1 MGSFGGFLDR
11 SPAARCRMVAAVLVL
26 CAVSARPADAVSYT
40 WNGVSGAVWDLSAA
54 NWADATGT
62 PWDGATGPT
71 NAATFNLTGSNS
83 ATVSG
88 LVTTNNVTFAPTS
101 TGTLTLTG
109 GTIALGG
116 GTSARIMNLLS
127 GGTVGTTTASTLT
140 IASTITSTTNF
151 FIGGYG
157 TTILSGSNSLFGTV
171 TIGSGSSSVTNP
183 TVVIA
188 NNNVLDGAAGVI
200 LLGSGVNT
208 DRGQTLQ
215 LDNGITIAGKSLT
228 MTAGASRVS
237 LRVLV
242 GSTAAWNGSISG
254 NGQIYAEGVL
264 TIGTGTNTT
273 ITPGTLRGTGTGII
287 NSTFANTA
295 SLSKTDAGTWIIN
308 SASNTFTTVGISSGI
323 VQVASIADR
332 GVASP
337 IGSGT
342 AIGVGNTSASG
353 LTSFGNFG
361 LLRVVSATGGSS
373 NRPFV
378 VTGGTFTNGGV
389 GGGID
394 SGVAGQTLTMSGS
407 VTTTGS
413 AAMFVLTGSGNGV
426 YSGNITA
433 SGTTVLGFYK
443 AGSGTWTLS
452 GSNTING
459 QVYMNGGVLSLGST
473 NALGTSGTIRF
484 GGGAAANATLQFT
497 AANIVDVSSRIL
509 SSTSAIGIDTNGQ
522 SMTFASSLAATNTG
536 GLTKTGAGTLTLSAS
551 NAYLGT
557 TTVNGGTLA
566 LGNISALTTTT
577 PTVVVNAGT
586 LDLGGNSITLTSLS
600 GTSAAGA
607 ITSSVAGALMV
618 TASSAGNTT
627 YAGGLN
633 NGAATIALAKIGV
646 GTLTLSGS
654 STYTGG
660 TQLNAGVVSV
670 SNAGALG
677 SSGSITF
684 GGGTLQY
691 AAGNAVDYSSRIL
704 GSSAA
709 VQIDTNG
716 QNVTFASAIDA
727 SNVSGFTKSGAGI
740 LTVSGS
746 SLPGTVVLNG
756 GTTVVDPGAGSSFSA
771 ATLKIGNLSSGTS
784 VATIASGAVTLTPA
798 AFGGVIIADGAN
810 TAALDISGGTTSIN
824 LVNSSAR
831 VMIGNKGTGSMHVSG
846 GNVTISGQNQVYV
859 GGDASYTQAN
869 ANGSLTVSGGTLA
882 ITGSGQ
888 FVLAGSGT
896 SGHTGIAGTLN
907 LNGGEL
913 HTIRPI
919 TTSTSTLTSTV
930 NFNGGALK
938 PLASNAAFMTG
949 LSAANVLSGGAR
961 FDTNG
966 FDITVGQALLAGTGT
981 NAGGGLTKSGGGTL
995 TLTGVSTYTGA
1006 TTIAGGTLA
1015 LSGGVNRLATATTL
1029 AFTGGTIAANGVSQ
1043 TVTGLT
1049 VADSTS
1055 AAIVGTGT
1063 TSATLSVVGPIT
1075 LGGGSGSSTLLIQPQ
1090 FSSASTASDLTMSVP
1105 AGITVNAGGDLR
1117 LGVFGFGTSSKG
1129 TAKLTGSTGVTV
1141 SGGSFTLDR
1150 MLLPSGTTSSSA
1162 SGITSEVGSFTMP
1175 AGRLFID
1182 NTFAVDRRITFGG
1195 LVNVT
1200 GGTMS
1205 VAQNTPQDMALGFQA
1220 SGTNVLNPASFD
1232 RNLGVVF
1239 YAGASTLSTGVPL
1252 GRVFMRATGTSTI
1265 TSAATGGNI
1274 GTLNINDGSATPGV
1288 GSTIQLGSNLT
1299 LVAGGAARDGL
1310 PQITAYSL
1318 VPEVGGRADLGI
1330 DAGGYTLD
1338 LSGNSSVWQP
1348 NSTTVGGTA
1357 VQAYWQLSSTS
1368 GTGRFIANGFNFV
1381 FASGSLNAYTAV
1393 GPNVVL
1399 ESRSGNS
1406 VANNLGSTGATG
1418 LMTIDPTSTFVYS
1431 GTAAVATPSTLTSAR
1446 SIGNLEVAGSGA
1458 LRLLAITGSIGNV
1471 AVSNGRLILGGTS
1484 IPVLPSVAVTGGVFD
1499 LNGYGTTITDLAGSA
1514 GGTITNGSN
1523 TTVALALGGENST
1536 RYDGVLANSA
1546 GMLNLVKQGGGTLT
1560 LGGANIFTGTT
1571 SIAGGML
1578 VLDNA
1583 LALQNST
1590 FDTTGSGSLSFG
1602 SLSAA
1607 SFGGLTGSGNLDLTA
1622 LPSGFTVGGG
1632 NQSSTY
1638 GGILSGAG
1646 GLTKTGTGTFIVTA
1660 SQAFSGAT
1668 TISQGTLQVGNGST
1682 TGWLPAGAITNSG
1695 VLAFNRSDN
1704 VTASG
1709 GISGSGSVR
1718 QAGGG
1723 QLTLSG
1729 SNSYA
1734 GGTLITGTGSL
1745 AAGNAAALGTG
1756 TITLQ
1761 TAQTISPSPILNLT
1775 AGMTLS
1781 NPLVM
1786 AQSGG
1791 SRNNI
1796 RTAGVSTIAGPITV
1810 TGTGS
1815 GVNVFENGGTLLM
1828 VAGNI
1833 TAASSFTGSLSFRLG
1848 QITISGTIDA
1858 PAGIFDLNAGGTTT
1872 IVSTGNV
1879 WSRMDFNAASN
1890 LARLGADN
1898 ALAPNAVVQFSGN
1911 STGGGL
1917 NLNGFNQSLAG
1928 FSNSSGTLAG
1938 PGNRI
1943 FNDAATDS
1951 TLTLAALAVDR
1962 SSIVALADGTGGGR
1976 LRLVMN
1982 SAGRTQTLG
1991 SATSSYTG
1999 GTTIMAG
2006 TIALGHANGLG
2017 GGGPLAVH
2025 AGSLDLRGFS
2035 PTVGTLTGS
2044 AGGVITSGTAGA
2056 ATFTVS
2062 SDSASTFAGLIQN
2075 GLGTVGLTK
2084 EGSGS
2089 LTLTAAHTYT
2099 GPTNVNAGL
2108 LAVNGSLASVV
2119 TVGPSGEIAGS
2130 GSVGGLSGGGLVG
2143 PGNSP
2148 GILTAPSV
2156 DPSGGLD
2163 FAFEFTQ
2170 AAPNYASPTASDND
2184 LLWLTEST
2192 PFTGSLT
2199 VANTVSI
2206 YLTQSAASLSELTG
2220 GFFTVAAG
2228 DFFPSIASATFQYFV
2243 QDASGTFS
2251 YNGQAYKTLA
2261 QYDPSKSVSIL
2272 TVAANSGQVMQLVV
2286 VPEPEAF
2293 VLAGVGIA
2301 AAAWACRRRAT
2312 G

>member
-1 MGSFGGFLDR
+1 MHLFGGFVER
-11 SPAARCRMVAAVLVL
+11 SPATLQRMVAAALIL
-26 CAVSARPADAVSYT
+26 CAASPRSADAVTYT
-40 WNGVSGAVWDLSAA
+40 WNGASGAMWDLSAA
-54 NWADATGT
+54 NWVDATGT
-62 PWDGATGPT
+62 PWDGTSGPT
-71 NAATFNLTGSNS
+71 NAATFSLTGSNS
-83 ATVSG
+83 AAVSG
-88 LVTTNNVTFAPTS
+88 LVTTNNVTFAPTT
-101 TGTLTLTG
+101 TGTFTLAG

-116 GTSARIMNLLS
+116 GTSARIMNVLS

-157 TTILSGSNSLFGTV
+157 TTILSGSNSLSGTV
-171 TIGSGSSSVTNP
+171 TIGSGSSQVLNP
-183 TVVIA
+183 TVRI
-188 NNNVLDGAAGVI
+188 NNSNALDGAAAVF
-200 LLGSGVNT
+200 LVGSGTNSGY
-208 DRGQTLQ
+208 GQTLT
-215 LDNGITIAGKSLT
+215 LGNGVTITGKSLGGSANNT
-228 MTAGASRVS
+228 RASLQVAAGSSGTWDGA
-237 LRVLV
+237 LA
-242 GSTAAWNGSISG
+242 STALTL
-254 NGQIYAEGVL
+254 YADGGL
-264 TIGTGTNTT
+264 TIGSGTGTTAAV
-273 ITPGTLRGTGTGII
+273 GTLRGSGTGVM
-287 NSTFANTA
+287 NSALTSSFT
-295 SLSKTDAGTWIIN
+295 KTDPGTWIIT
-308 SASNTFTTVGISSGI
+308 SASNSFTAGISISTG
-323 VQVASIADR
+323 VLQVASITNA
-332 GVASP
+332 GSASP
-337 IGSGT
+337 IGTNATISLGQNQASSGGWGT
-342 AIGVGNTSASG
+342 LRYTGSA
-353 LTSFGNFG
+353 
-361 LLRVVSATGGSS
+361 GGST
-373 NRPFV
+373 NR
-378 VTGGTFTNGGV
+378 TIAIQTSSGSNGGAI
-389 GGGID
+389 ID
-394 SGVAGQTLTMSGS
+394 TAVVGQTLTLAGN
-407 VTTTGS
+407 VTTSSTSTG
-413 AAMFVLTGSGNGV
+413 FLRLTGSGNGIL
-426 YSGNITA
+426 SGNITP
-433 SGTTVLGFYK
+433 SSTNSLNFEK
-443 AGSGTWTLS
+443 AGTGTWTLS
-452 GSNTING
+452 GSNGYQGRTTISAGMLALGSANALPASG
-459 QVYMNGGVLSLGST
+459 TIQFGGGTLQFSPTNTADISARVLGST
-473 NALGTSGTIRF
+473 AG
-484 GGGAAANATLQFT
+484 
-497 AANIVDVSSRIL
+497 
-509 SSTSAIGIDTNGQ
+509 AIGIDTNGQ
-522 SMTFASSLAATNTG
+522 SVTFASSLAASNTG
-536 GLTKTGAGTLTLSAS
+536 GLTKTGAGTLALSAS

-557 TTVNGGTLA
+557 TTVNGGTLLLGHPFA
-566 LGNISALTTTT
+566 LASAA

-586 LDLGGNSITLTSLS
+586 LDLGGSSITLTSLS

-607 ITSSVAGALMV
+607 ITSSVAGALTV
-618 TASSAGNTT
+618 TATSAGNTT
-627 YAGGLN
+627 YGGGIN
-633 NGAATIALAKIGV
+633 DGSATITLAKIGA

-654 STYTGG
+654 SNATGG
-660 TQLNAGVVSV
+660 TLLNGGVISV
-670 SNAGALG
+670 SNANALG
-677 SSGSITF
+677 SSGPITF
-684 GGGTLQY
+684 GGGTLRY
-691 AAGNAVDYSSRIL
+691 AAGNSVDYSSRIL
-704 GSSAA
+704 GSASA

-716 QNVTFASAIDA
+716 QSVTFASAIDA
-727 SNVSGFTKSGAGI
+727 SNVGGFTKSGAGM

-756 GTTVVDPGAGSSFSA
+756 GTTVVDPGASGSFSA

-784 VATIASGAVTLTPA
+784 VATIASGAVALTPA

-810 TAALDISGGTTSIN
+810 TAALDITGGTTSIN
-824 LVNSSAR
+824 LVNNSAR

-846 GNVTISGQNQVYV
+846 GNVTITGANQVYV

-907 LNGGEL
+907 LTGGEL

-930 NFNGGALK
+930 NFNGGVLK
-938 PLASNAAFMTG
+938 PLASNVAFMTG

-961 FDTNG
+961 IDTNG

-995 TLTGVSTYTGA
+995 TLTGASTFTGA

-1029 AFTGGTIAANGVSQ
+1029 AFTGGTIATNGVSQ

-1049 VADSTS
+1049 VADATS
-1055 AAIVGTGT
+1055 AAVVGTGT
-1063 TSATLSVVGPIT
+1063 SSATLSVVGPIT

-1090 FSSASTASDLTMSVP
+1090 LSSASTASDLTLSVP

-1117 LGVFGFGTSSKG
+1117 LGVFGFGTTSKG
-1129 TAKLTGSTGVTV
+1129 TAKLNGSTGVTV

-1162 SGITSEVGSFTMP
+1162 SGIASEIGSFTMP

-1205 VAQNTPQDMALGFQA
+1205 VAQNLPQDMALGLQA
-1220 SGTNVLNPASFD
+1220 SGTNVLSPASFD
-1232 RNLGVVF
+1232 RNMGVVF
-1239 YAGASTLSTGVPL
+1239 YTGATTLSTSVPL
-1252 GRVFMRATGTSTI
+1252 GRVFTRATGTYTI
-1265 TSAATGGNI
+1265 TSSATGGNI

-1288 GSTIQLGSNLT
+1288 GSTVQLGSNLT

-1318 VPEVGGRADLGI
+1318 VPEAGGRADLGI
-1330 DAGGYTLD
+1330 DTGGYTLD
-1338 LSGNSSVWQP
+1338 LSGNSNVWQP
-1348 NSTTVGGTA
+1348 NSTTVSGTA

-1381 FASGSLNAYTAV
+1381 YASGSLNAYTAV
-1393 GPNVVL
+1393 GPNVIL

-1406 VANNLGSTGATG
+1406 VANNLGSTGTTG
-1418 LMTIDPTSTFVYS
+1418 SMTIDPASTFVYS

-1458 LRLLAITGSIGNV
+1458 LRLLGISGSIGNV

-1484 IPVLPSVAVTGGVFD
+1484 IPLLPAVAVTGGIFD
-1499 LNGYGTTITDLAGSA
+1499 LNGYGTTITDLTGSA
-1514 GGTITNGSN
+1514 GGTITSSSN

-1546 GMLNLVKQGGGTLT
+1546 GTLNLVKQGGGTLT
-1560 LGGANIFTGTT
+1560 LGGVNTFTGTT
-1571 SIAGGML
+1571 SITGGAL

-1682 TGWLPAGAITNSG
+1682 TGWLPAGAITNNG

-1786 AQSGG
+1786 AQAGG
-1791 SRNNI
+1791 SRNNL

-1815 GVNVFENGGTLLM
+1815 GANVFENGGTLLTIT
-1828 VAGNI
+1828 GNI

-1848 QITISGTIDA
+1848 QIVISGTIDM
-1858 PAGIFDLNAGGTTT
+1858 PAATFDLNAGGTTT

-1879 WSRMDFNAASN
+1879 WSRMDFNATNN

-1917 NLNGFNQSLAG
+1917 NLNGFNQSLPG
-1928 FSNSSGTLAG
+1928 FTNSSGTLAG

-1951 TLTLAALAVDR
+1951 TLTLAGLSLDR

-1999 GTTIMAG
+1999 GTTIVAG

-2035 PTVGTLTGS
+2035 PTVGTLSGS
-2044 AGGVITSGTAGA
+2044 AGGVITSGTVGA
-2056 ATFTVS
+2056 STFTVS

-2084 EGSGS
+2084 EGSGA
-2089 LTLTAAHTYT
+2089 LRLTAAHTYT

-2119 TVGPSGEIAGS
+2119 MVGPSGEIAGS
-2130 GSVGGLSGGGLVG
+2130 GSVGGLGGAGLVG

-2184 LLWLTEST
+2184 LLWLTDST

-2199 VANTVSI
+2199 GANTVSI
-2206 YLTQSAASLSELTG
+2206 YLTQSAAALGELTG
-2220 GFFTVAAG
+2220 GFFTQTAG

-2261 QYDPSKSVSIL
+2261 QYDPSKSVSIS

-2293 VLAGVGIA
+2293 VLAGLGVGVV
-2301 AAAWACRRRAT
+2301 AWVCRRRRRMT